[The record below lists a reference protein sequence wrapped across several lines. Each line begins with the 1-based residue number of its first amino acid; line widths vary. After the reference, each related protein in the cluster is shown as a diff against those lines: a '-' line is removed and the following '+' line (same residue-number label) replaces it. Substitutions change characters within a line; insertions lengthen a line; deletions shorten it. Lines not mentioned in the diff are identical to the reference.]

1 MIIFLLRKVLIGIY
15 LIYYL
20 ILILYIFY
28 IKIDFNEEYNFENKE
43 EIPKLILKTNKKIR
57 NQLYF
62 S

>member
-28 IKIDFNEEYNFENKE
+28 IKINFKAEYNFKNKE
-43 EIPKLILKTNKKIR
+43 EISKINFKKK
-57 NQLYF
+57 
-62 S
+62 

>member
-28 IKIDFNEEYNFENKE
+28 IKINFKEEYNFKNKE
-43 EIPKLILKTNKKIR
+43 EISKINFKKNKKIR